1 MDVLSICH
9 AFSNATIL
17 NNRYKQ
23 LEAGSFGTNITHARI
38 REQAEASDGQVQRS
52 FNDM

>member
-1 MDVLSICH
+1 MPFL
-9 AFSNATIL
+9 NATIL